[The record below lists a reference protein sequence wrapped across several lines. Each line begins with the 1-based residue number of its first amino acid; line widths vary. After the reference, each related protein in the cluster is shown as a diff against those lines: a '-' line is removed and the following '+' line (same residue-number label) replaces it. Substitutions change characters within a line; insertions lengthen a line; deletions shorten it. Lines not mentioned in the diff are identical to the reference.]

1 MLILSRK
8 VGEAI
13 RIGDDI
19 EVVVAAVDKNKV
31 KLGINSPRH
40 IPIYR
45 EELYR
50 KIQQENQAASDL
62 GEEDMKH
69 ILESFLSGRINSA
82 KDDDEPN
89 PTSGAEE

>member
-19 EVVVAAVDKNKV
+19 EVVVSAVDKNKV

-50 KIQQENQAASDL
+50 KIQQENQAASGL
-62 GEEDMKH
+62 GEADMKR
-69 ILESFLSGRINSA
+69 ILESFLSGRINSTN
-82 KDDDEPN
+82 DDEEPN

>member
-1 MLILSRK
+1 M
-8 VGEAI
+8 GEAI

-19 EVVVAAVDKNKV
+19 EVVVSAVDKNKV

-50 KIQQENQAASDL
+50 KIQQENQAASGL

-69 ILESFLSGRINSA
+69 ILESFLSGWINSA
-82 KDDDEPN
+82 HDDEEPN